1 MEAPISRGREA
12 LTTAAIRQLNVKAIT
27 KAVTVRERFC
37 TIVDRRSARALRTN
51 VAFAAK
57 VDVSDPVLFSSK
69 SNQPTS
75 FERMAAVKNKNA
87 VLSFDG
93 FRNVHYMRNKN
104 MVQSLRSRRTFEH

>member
-12 LTTAAIRQLNVKAIT
+12 LTTAAIRQLKVKAIA
-27 KAVTVRERFC
+27 KAVTVSARFC

-57 VDVSDPVLFSSK
+57 VDVSAPVLFSSK

-75 FERMAAVKNKNA
+75 FERIAAVETRM
-87 VLSFDG
+87 SS
-93 FRNVHYMRNKN
+93 
-104 MVQSLRSRRTFEH
+104 QI